1 MGKKGSMVSVK
12 KLLIVDDQQGI
23 RLLLNE
29 VFKRE
34 GYETF
39 LAANGIEALDIAERI
54 KPDGVLLDMKI
65 PGMDGIEILKRLK
78 SKMPEVPVVMMT
90 AYGELDLIQ
99 EAMKL
104 GAAHYF
110 TKPFDI
116 YEVRDAV
123 NAMLQD

>member
-1 MGKKGSMVSVK
+1 MGKKGSLVIVK

>member
-1 MGKKGSMVSVK
+1 MVFVK